1 MHLIKREN
9 QRKEAIMKL
18 LHTADLHLGKI
29 VSGVS
34 MLEDQRYILKEITK
48 IIEQEK
54 VDGIIIAGDLYDRS
68 IPPTSAVS
76 LLNDTLYHWN
86 VELKLPIY
94 AISGNHDSA
103 ERLNFGSAWYKN
115 TKLFM
120 AGKLMKTIEPISLPE
135 AEIWLVPYHEPAL
148 VRELLE
154 DDEIRSYE
162 DAMQAITK
170 QIRSVWDASKA
181 QILVGHAFV
190 SGGIPSD
197 SERQL
202 SVGNVDRV
210 STNAFEGFQYVAL
223 GHLHHPHAITHPTIH
238 YSGSP
243 LKYSFSE
250 SADQKSVRIVSFSG
264 SELTEVREVPLI
276 PQKDMRIESGTLHD
290 LTTHILDHP
299 DDYLAIQL
307 EDKGA
312 LMDPIG
318 KLRPFYPN
326 ILHLERQKVE
336 ITSQNEEQFEELM
349 KKEDIELFD
358 QFFEH
363 VRGEHLTEK
372 QHDLMT
378 EVFNEVRK
386 EED

>member
-1 MHLIKREN
+1 
-9 QRKEAIMKL
+9 MKL

-34 MLEDQRYILKEITK
+34 MLEDQRYILNEITK
-48 IIEQEK
+48 IIKHEE

-68 IPPTSAVS
+68 VPPTSAVS
-76 LLNDTLYHWN
+76 LLNDTLFHWN

-115 TKLFM
+115 TQLFM
-120 AGKLMKTIEPISLPE
+120 AGKLMKTIEPISLAE

-148 VRELLE
+148 VRELMQ

-170 QIRSVWDASKA
+170 QIRSVWDSSKA

-190 SGGIPSD
+190 AGGIPSD

-210 STNAFEGFQYVAL
+210 STTAFDGFDYVAL
-223 GHLHHPHAITHPTIH
+223 GHLHHPHAISHPTIY

-250 SADQKSVRIVSFSG
+250 SQDQKSVRIVSFSG
-264 SELTEVREVPLI
+264 NKLTEVREVPLI
-276 PQKDMRIESGTLHD
+276 PQKDMRMESGTLQD
-290 LTTHILDHP
+290 LTTNLLDHP
-299 DDYLAIQL
+299 EDYLAIRL

-312 LMDPIG
+312 LIDPIG

-326 ILHLERQKVE
+326 ILHLERKKLE
-336 ITSQNEEQFEELM
+336 ITTQNEDRFEELM
-349 KKEDIELFD
+349 KKDDIELFD

-363 VRGEHLTEK
+363 VRGESLTKK
-372 QHDLMT
+372 QVDLMT
-378 EVFNEVRK
+378 AIFNEVRK
-386 EED
+386 EEN